1 MAKPILKMY
10 DNEKTYQELFEDYIA
25 LIKIQGMAEETIRT
39 YYYHHKYFM
48 KFIGYDIK
56 CNDIDISLLNNYKM
70 MLLDRKLSKVTINSY
85 LSNIRPVLRYGMN
98 NGYISQFIITGV
110 KEEEKIKE
118 LYTEAELKILLVKPA
133 INKTSFPVYRNW
145 VIINFLLATGV
156 RAKELRNI
164 KIKDVDFENMLI
176 ALQVTKNKKARYIPL
191 STGISRILT
200 EYMTFRKG
208 KADNYLFCNQFGEQ
222 LPRTTLQMSITKYCK
237 RRGVNK
243 YSLDLFRHT
252 FATNYLKYGGD
263 IFTLKRILGHFSMRM
278 VNHHYLQLQTKDLQ
292 DNIDKFNPLDNIIKG
307 EKLNL
312 K

>member
-10 DNEKTYQELFEDYIA
+10 DDEKMYQELFEDYIA
-25 LIKIQGMAEETIRT
+25 SIKIQGMAEETIRT

-48 KFIGYDIK
+48 KFIGYDIQCK
-56 CNDIDISLLNNYKM
+56 DIDISLLNNYKM
-70 MLLDRKLSKVTINSY
+70 MLLDRNLSKVTINSY

-118 LYTEAELKILLVKPA
+118 LYTGAELELLLVKPRM
-133 INKTSFPVYRNW
+133 NNCSFSVYRSW
-145 VIINFLLATGV
+145 VIINFFLATGV

-164 KIKDVDFENMLI
+164 KIKDVDLNNMLI

-208 KADNYLFCNQFGEQ
+208 KDDNYLFCNQFGEQ

-237 RRGVNK
+237 K
-243 YSLDLFRHT
+243 
-252 FATNYLKYGGD
+252 
-263 IFTLKRILGHFSMRM
+263 
-278 VNHHYLQLQTKDLQ
+278 
-292 DNIDKFNPLDNIIKG
+292 KG
-307 EKLNL
+307 CK
-312 K
+312 